1 MHKCMHIYQVIYLNY
16 FVYFSYMKRGFLN
29 RQQGSIRYSCST
41 AEKYDQEVLTDH
53 ITNAEIM
60 EI

>member
-1 MHKCMHIYQVIYLNY
+1 
-16 FVYFSYMKRGFLN
+16 MKRGFLN

-53 ITNAEIM
+53 IKNAEIM

>member
-1 MHKCMHIYQVIYLNY
+1 MC
-16 FVYFSYMKRGFLN
+16 FKRGYLN
-29 RQQGSIRYSCST
+29 RQRGSIQYSCST
-41 AEKYDQEVLTDH
+41 AEKYNQEVLTDH